1 MMRKILVVVLA
12 VGLVL
17 VVSVAALGQ
26 AKEAVGYFQAFV
38 VDVTQETPVEVSI
51 PVTLEDGTVI
61 TATAP
66 LTVSVE
72 LRVRVDGPG
81 SAAVVGDTKAEVV
94 VATAT
99 PAVAVTGESELVDQS
114 GRSYTIKTPA
124 EIAVIQVQSKAMAG
138 LGSMQ
143 AIGELVNN
151 TDKTL
156 NFVTLSVLL
165 YDEEG
170 NLLSV
175 DIGTTGLSEIEPGQ
189 SSSFQSLGTT
199 PYDDVASYTIQ
210 IEP

>member
-1 MMRKILVVVLA
+1 MRKMLVVILV

-17 VVSVAALGQ
+17 VASVAALGQ
-26 AKEAVGYFQAFV
+26 AKEAIGHFQAFV

-66 LTVSVE
+66 LTVAVE

-81 SAAVVGDTKAEVV
+81 SATVVGDTEAEVAV
-94 VATAT
+94 STAT
-99 PAVAVTGESELVDQS
+99 PMVGVTGEGELVDQS
-114 GRSYTIKTPA
+114 GRSYTVKTPA
-124 EIAVIQVQSKAMAG
+124 GIDVIQVQSKAMAG

-143 AIGELVNN
+143 AIGELINN

-175 DIGTTGLSEIEPGQ
+175 DTGMTGLSEIEPGQ
-189 SSSFQSLGTT
+189 SSSFQSIGTT
-199 PYDDVASYTIQ
+199 PYDEVASYTIQ